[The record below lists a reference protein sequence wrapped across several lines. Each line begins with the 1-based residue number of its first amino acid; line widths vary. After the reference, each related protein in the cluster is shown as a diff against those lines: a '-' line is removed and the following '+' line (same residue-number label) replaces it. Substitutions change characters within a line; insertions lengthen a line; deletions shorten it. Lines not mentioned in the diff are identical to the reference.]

1 MKPLQTGI
9 KLVTCWWAAV
19 VTTCM
24 TTQHAQHVSLGHKAP
39 RWRSNRWVWRKS
51 SSQRGGWRKVY
62 QNIDGLVD
70 RAFGDNVLD
79 PGLVH
84 IHGPAVLEDRACCV
98 EVLGT
103 VHLVGTIKEKV
114 SRLVGHSWGTT
125 EMGNWEV
132 QNMLEMAK
140 SCIFSIK
147 FKLFPLFCVCV
158 CEIIQQ
164 IMWHNMCYY
173 CEEQEKR
180 KNPPRT
186 SADFFLSMIWMSHD
200 PSGIWVIKE

>member
-1 MKPLQTGI
+1 M
-9 KLVTCWWAAV
+9 
-19 VTTCM
+19 
-24 TTQHAQHVSLGHKAP
+24 
-39 RWRSNRWVWRKS
+39 
-51 SSQRGGWRKVY
+51 Y

-125 EMGNWEV
+125 EMGN
-132 QNMLEMAK
+132 
-140 SCIFSIK
+140 
-147 FKLFPLFCVCV
+147 
-158 CEIIQQ
+158 
-164 IMWHNMCYY
+164 
-173 CEEQEKR
+173 
-180 KNPPRT
+180 
-186 SADFFLSMIWMSHD
+186 
-200 PSGIWVIKE
+200 